1 MGRFDGKVAIVTGGG
16 TGLGPVMARM
26 LADEGSAVVLA
37 GRRLELVEAV
47 AGHIG
52 GAAIAVRADVTQEA
66 DVAAMVTAAISAFG
80 HVDVL
85 MNNAAQ
91 PGADKFI
98 WEQTLDNWNATIA
111 IDLTAAMLCSREV
124 IRRSMLERESGAIVS
139 FSSNAAWNGLARKSH
154 YCSAKAALRSLTKVI
169 ALEAGQYG
177 IRANCLVPGMI
188 DTDLYRNWVRRIADE
203 DGVSAEAKH
212 SALLAGTALRTL
224 STPEDI
230 ARAALFLASD
240 DARTIT
246 GQSVIVDA
254 GAVMA
259 G

>member
-1 MGRFDGKVAIVTGGG
+1 MGRFAGKVAIVTGGG

-26 LADEGSAVVLA
+26 LADEGARVVVA
-37 GRRLELVEAV
+37 GRRLELLEAV
-47 AGHIG
+47 AGDIG
-52 GAAIAVRADVTQEA
+52 SAAIAVRADVTREA
-66 DVAAMVTAAISAFG
+66 DVAAMVDAAVGAFG

-85 MNNAAQ
+85 MNNAAA
-91 PGADKFI
+91 PGTDKFI
-98 WEQTLDNWNATIA
+98 WEQTLDNWNATLA

-124 IRRSMLERESGAIVS
+124 IRQSMLERRSGAIVS
-139 FSSNAAWNGLARKSH
+139 FSSSAAWNGLERKSH
-154 YCSAKAALRSLTKVI
+154 YCCAKAALRSLTKVI
-169 ALEAGQYG
+169 ALEAGPHG

-203 DGVSAEAKH
+203 DGVTAEAKH
-212 SALLAGTALRTL
+212 ATLMAGTALRTL

-240 DARTIT
+240 EARTIT
-246 GQSVIVDA
+246 GQSITVDA
-254 GAVMA
+254 GGVMV